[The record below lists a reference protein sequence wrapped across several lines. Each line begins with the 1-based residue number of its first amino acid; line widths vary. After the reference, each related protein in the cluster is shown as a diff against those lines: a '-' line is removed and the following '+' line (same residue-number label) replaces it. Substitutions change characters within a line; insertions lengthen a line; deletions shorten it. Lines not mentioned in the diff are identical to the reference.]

1 MKLDDTEGKLQTKL
15 TQLEIHPKR
24 TEQVLNLGS
33 EEAIERH
40 FEAIQSTI
48 TETDSLKCSLE
59 ALKIVAKVDFTQMG
73 AWSSEVNLQLKMKAE
88 GEVGRIRRLLEDG
101 KPPEE
106 ITAREDQNLIKFEVE
121 SHEGRIRLQADLM
134 QDNQGQASPKQ
145 RQVKPP
151 KIEIVCTQRVVHELA
166 AVSGSVYRDDR

>member
-15 TQLEIHPKR
+15 TQLESHPKR
-24 TEQVLNLGS
+24 TEQVLNLGV
-33 EEAIERH
+33 EAIERH

-48 TETDSLKCSLE
+48 TKTDSLKCSLE
-59 ALKIVAKVDFTQMG
+59 VLKIVAKVDFTQLG

-101 KPPEE
+101 KPQEE
-106 ITAREDQNLIKFEVE
+106 IATPEDQNLIKFEIE
-121 SHEGRIRLQADLM
+121 SHERRIRLQANLM
-134 QDNQGQASPKQ
+134 QDNQGEASPKQ

-151 KIEIVCTQRVVHELA
+151 KIEIVYTRRVVHELA

>member
-15 TQLEIHPKR
+15 TQLEFHPKG

-33 EEAIERH
+33 VEAIERH

-59 ALKIVAKVDFTQMG
+59 ALKIVAKLYFTQMG
-73 AWSSEVNLQLKMKAE
+73 AWSSEFNLQLKMKAE
-88 GEVGRIRRLLEDG
+88 GEVGRIRRLLEDR
-101 KPPEE
+101 KPQEE
-106 ITAREDQNLIKFEVE
+106 ITACKDQNLIKFEVE

-134 QDNQGQASPKQ
+134 QDNQGEASPKQ

-151 KIEIVCTQRVVHELA
+151 KIEIVYTRRVC
-166 AVSGSVYRDDR
+166 S

>member
-15 TQLEIHPKR
+15 TQLQIHPIR

-33 EEAIERH
+33 VEAIERH

-59 ALKIVAKVDFTQMG
+59 ALKFVAKVDFTQMG

-101 KPPEE
+101 
-106 ITAREDQNLIKFEVE
+106 IKFEVE
-121 SHEGRIRLQADLM
+121 SHGGRIRLQADLM
-134 QDNQGQASPKQ
+134 QDNQGEASPKQ
-145 RQVKPP
+145 R
-151 KIEIVCTQRVVHELA
+151 
-166 AVSGSVYRDDR
+166 